1 MRRKFLSVVLCV
13 CMMLTMVPF
22 AFATDDSGDSTEDNG
37 DTSAT
42 TTLQSQI
49 NQITSGTITLN
60 QDSSTYTE
68 DITIPSDKNITINL
82 NGNSLSNTNNNNK
95 ATLSVSG
102 TATIKNGTIT
112 GGTGYYNIEVKN
124 GGSLTLENVTATA
137 GNTDSSLIDNW
148 GTLTIN
154 SGTYTGGLNVV
165 KSEEGSTLFISGGK
179 FELNYA
185 VSGNYTGVILS
196 AGTTKISSGEFIQ
209 NATTP
214 KWGHPQVVLAM
225 QVDNYTSK
233 VEISGGTFKNKK
245 SNEGIFHG
253 FGKANSSNFAVS
265 GGSFNKSVPS
275 SYLVAGKV
283 CKKNSSTGM
292 YELASGA
299 TGVTLSEAEKTIKVG
314 ESFNLVA
321 TLTPDNADVKA
332 VEWKSSNKK
341 IASVEKTGTVK
352 GVAVG
357 DVTIT
362 ATPNASG
369 ATPATCTVHVY
380 DEVAQIGN
388 VKYPTFEEAL
398 EKAQPSDT
406 ITLLKNVDLKATA
419 VINKSITLDL
429 GGYTLKGPRTKVKPN
444 NSNSKSWYEYIAL
457 KITEGTVA
465 IKNGKISGRVNVY
478 DAANVT
484 LDKDATITNKGFNS
498 STDGYGIVIW
508 GDGTYGQDGCK
519 TPVLNLYGKVN
530 VTGAKGVAISTN
542 GSDTSKPVINIYN
555 GAEVTSEKCSG
566 VYLPSGALTVS
577 GGTIT
582 GATGIYFKST
592 DMTISGGTI
601 VGNGPKADYKFY
613 GNGANTTGDALV
625 IDNCNYPGG
634 IGNVKL
640 TGGNFKSVNADAV
653 GSYAGNGQTEPLT
666 GFITGGYFTS
676 DPTPYCG
683 TKDGKQLT
691 GVASKD
697 SSYPYTVGAKPD
709 NSKPATVDS
718 ATVPANTTSTDPIVK
733 EAAEKISGATLGNS
747 NSIEAAT
754 KNEANNNTITAD
766 TTVGSSS
773 TVLDSLKTIPSNSN
787 IQPTDVAIVYQTYVD
802 VTVTDAKKDSS
813 NLTELTVNL
822 TPMYRVVATTKNV
835 TDIKVKGDS
844 GVIDNEA
851 NAILIEN
858 AKKLNVPAQAYEVTL
873 ALPSGF
879 AINGAKLSIK
889 HTKGSSVE
897 YYTGTVSEAISSSED
912 LKPIFVTFTTNGF
925 SPFVIYAAS
934 ANVASI
940 GDDPNQKVYPTLQA
954 AIDAVQSN
962 ETITLLKA
970 TNENVTVSKPIKFT
984 LAGKDQLQG
993 SIAAGSRYSMTTSET
1008 TSGKT
1013 EYTFTCVG
1021 GGSSSSIS
1029 TPTTYAVNVNAAT
1042 NGAVAADKKTASKGT
1057 TVTVTASPSKG
1068 YVVDAVKVVDKDGKD
1083 VAVTEKDGKYVFTM
1097 PASAVTVTGSFKA
1110 ETPAPAALPFTDV
1123 KSGNWFYDAVKYA
1136 YAQGLMTGTSATTF
1150 APNGTMNR
1158 AMIVTVLYRLEKS
1171 PAVTG
1176 ASKFTDVPAGQWY
1189 SDAVA
1194 WAAANKIVNGYD
1206 ETTFGPMNAVTR
1218 EQMAAILFRYEQVKG
1233 LENVTLE
1240 ENLNRFPDQNKISA
1254 YAIPALQWAV
1264 GQKIINGNADGT
1276 LDPTGTAT
1284 RAQVAQI
1291 FTNLLNK

>member
-13 CMMLTMVPF
+13 CMMLTMAPF
-22 AFATDDSGDSTEDNG
+22 AFAEGDSGDSTEDDC

-49 NQITSGTITLN
+49 DQITSSGTITLN
-60 QDSSTYTE
+60 QGSSTYTE
-68 DITIPSDKNITINL
+68 DITIPSGKNVTIDL
-82 NGNSLSNTNNNNK
+82 NGNLLSNTNNNK

-137 GNTDSSLIDNW
+137 GNTGSSMIDNW

-165 KSEEGSTLFISGGK
+165 KSEEGSTLSISGGK

-185 VSGNYTGVILS
+185 TSSGYTGVILS

-209 NATTP
+209 NTTTS

-233 VEISGGTFKNKK
+233 VEISGGTFKNNK
-245 SNEGIFHG
+245 SNESIFHG
-253 FGKANSSNFAVS
+253 SGKANSSNFAVS

-275 SYLVAGKV
+275 SYLVTGKV

-292 YELASGA
+292 YELVSGA
-299 TGVTLSEAEKTIKVG
+299 TGVTLSETEKTIKVG

-332 VEWKSSNKK
+332 VEWQSSNKK

-357 DVTIT
+357 NVTIT
-362 ATPNASG
+362 ATPNAGG

-429 GGYTLKGPRTKVKPN
+429 GGYTLKGPKTTVKPN
-444 NSNSKSWYEYIAL
+444 NSDSKSWYEYIAL

-484 LDKDATITNKGFNS
+484 LEKDATITNKGFNS

-542 GSDTSKPVINIYN
+542 GSDASKPVINIYN

-666 GFITGGYFTS
+666 SFITGGYFTT

-691 GVASKD
+691 GVASND
-697 SSYPYTVGAKPD
+697 STYPFTVGPVEQDVEVAPAAPSAEAKTDRITDDTVKNAMTASAEAAKGTTATGLDAIGGNEATKVTED
-709 NSKPATVDS
+709 NVTSAKQILTDELKKDNITVSGNITLYVQPYLAITVTGAEVSKDTAEGSTPT
-718 ATVPANTTSTDPIVK
+718 TTS
-733 EAAEKISGATLGNS
+733 L
-747 NSIEAAT
+747 
-754 KNEANNNTITAD
+754 
-766 TTVGSSS
+766 
-773 TVLDSLKTIPSNSN
+773 SLEI
-787 IQPTDVAIVYQTYVD
+787 
-802 VTVTDAKKDSS
+802 
-813 NLTELTVNL
+813 
-822 TPMYRVVATTKNV
+822 TPMIKKVAST
-835 TDIKVKGDS
+835 
-844 GVIDNEA
+844 A
-851 NAILIEN
+851 EN
-858 AKKLNVPAQAYEVTL
+858 AGAIKTEGEGKNAVQIGDARKVLNVNTPVTIKL
-873 ALPSGF
+873 ALPTDF
-879 AINGAKLSIK
+879 ANAGDKLSIK
-889 HTKGSSVE
+889 HTKENGSIE
-897 YYTGTVSEAISSSED
+897 YYTGTVTKEGTD
-912 LKPIFVTFTTNGF
+912 PNTKTYVTFTTNGF
-925 SPFVIYAAS
+925 SPFTIYAAS
-934 ANVASI
+934 QSAASVNGVI
-940 GDDPNQKVYPTLQA
+940 YPSFQA
-954 AIDAVQSN
+954 AVDAAQN
-962 ETITLLKA
+962 NDEITLLKGDAVSA
-970 TNENVTVSKPIKFT
+970 TMTGSSKTIKVKAGSGVTTSINVTVNGETKPLGNGT
-984 LAGKDQLQG
+984 A
-993 SIAAGSRYSMTTSET
+993 EV
-1008 TSGKT
+1008 
-1013 EYTFTCVG
+1013 TFTYTRP
-1021 GGSSSSIS
+1021 SSSSPGSSGGSIS
-1029 TPTTYAVNVNAAT
+1029 APTTYNVNVNAAT

-1083 VAVTEKDGKYVFTM
+1083 VAVTVKDGKYVFTM
-1097 PASAVTVTGSFKA
+1097 PGSAVTVTGSFKA
-1110 ETPAPAALPFTDV
+1110 ETPAPVALPFTDV

>member
-13 CMMLTMVPF
+13 CMMLTMAPF
-22 AFATDDSGDSTEDNG
+22 AFAEGVSSGGGSG
-37 DTSAT
+37 SSAA
-42 TTLQSQI
+42 TLQSKI
-49 NQITSGTITLN
+49 DALGSEGGTVTLDNNYTETITIKPGINITLDLN
-60 QDSSTYTE
+60 NHNLSSSTGDAIVNE
-68 DITIPSDKNITINL
+68 
-82 NGNSLSNTNNNNK
+82 G
-95 ATLSVSG
+95 TL
-102 TATIKNGTIT
+102 TIKGKGQVSTTANGSAAIANFPDAVANVNGGTYTSSEWYVIKNLGTMTIT
-112 GGTGYYNIEVKN
+112 GDVTVKKPD
-124 GGSLTLENVTATA
+124 GSQNTA
-137 GNTDSSLIDNW
+137 SLIDNGW
-148 GTLTIN
+148 VSSIDTVAGVQVSAQSDEANLTIKSGNFEGKSGANSCSVVKNDDYGTLKIFGGTFDSTANNNTNNSTTI
-154 SGTYTGGLNVV
+154 LNWNVA
-165 KSEEGSTLFISGGK
+165 EISGGNFTGK
-179 FELNYA
+179 YPISNGA
-185 VSGNYTGVILS
+185 YTG
-196 AGTTKISSGEFIQ
+196 
-209 NATTP
+209 NADKGQLT
-214 KWGHPQVVLAM
+214 
-225 QVDNYTSK
+225 
-233 VEISGGTFKNKK
+233 ISGGTFTGTQ
-245 SNEGIFHG
+245 SM
-253 FGKANSSNFAVS
+253 FGYCMGGNGVGEMTIS
-265 GGSFNKSVPS
+265 GGSFTAPQIGDFTGKYTLSISGGTFSFDPIT
-275 SYLVAGKV
+275 YL
-283 CKKNSSTGM
+283 
-292 YELASGA
+292 A
-299 TGVTLSEAEKTIKVG
+299 TGYTA
-314 ESFNLVA
+314 
-321 TLTPDNADVKA
+321 
-332 VEWKSSNKK
+332 KSSNSKYLVVPTEE
-341 IASVEKTGTVK
+341 A
-352 GVAVG
+352 
-357 DVTIT
+357 
-362 ATPNASG
+362 NA
-369 ATPATCTVHVY
+369 
-380 DEVAQIGN
+380 VAQIGN
-388 VKYPTFEEAL
+388 TYYNTLADAVADASTTNP
-398 EKAQPSDT
+398 DT
-406 ITLLKNVDLKATA
+406 IKLLKDTTERLILNGGKE
-419 VINKSITLDL
+419 ITLDL
-429 GGYTLKGPRTKVKPN
+429 GGNTLSYTEQTVRVNHGKLTVNGPGAIKEINPNLGAILIKGSTNQEDTNYSVVNVNGDVTLSGWAPVFVDQNSEKAYGVTVNLNGATLKAQKDTGGDNGVGLYVNGSIKDTVNAPVIKLENTTIDAQGEGMYLAGYADTTIKGGSIVGTQTGIEIRAGSLELNGGTYTATANTFTCDPN
-444 NSNSKSWYEYIAL
+444 GSGST
-457 KITEGTVA
+457 TEGAAIAIAQHTTKKDITVT
-465 IKNGKISGRVNVY
+465 INNGTFVGVKALNESNPQNNDPAPQVNLSISN
-478 DAANVT
+478 
-484 LDKDATITNKGFNS
+484 
-498 STDGYGIVIW
+498 
-508 GDGTYGQDGCK
+508 
-519 TPVLNLYGKVN
+519 
-530 VTGAKGVAISTN
+530 
-542 GSDTSKPVINIYN
+542 
-555 GAEVTSEKCSG
+555 
-566 VYLPSGALTVS
+566 
-577 GGTIT
+577 
-582 GATGIYFKST
+582 
-592 DMTISGGTI
+592 
-601 VGNGPKADYKFY
+601 
-613 GNGANTTGDALV
+613 
-625 IDNCNYPGG
+625 
-634 IGNVKL
+634 
-640 TGGNFKSVNADAV
+640 GNFNGEITTADV
-653 GSYAGNGQTEPLT
+653 HN
-666 GFITGGYFTS
+666 FITGGYFTT
-676 DPTPYCG
+676 DPSAYCVEN
-683 TKDGKQLT
+683 KT
-691 GVASKD
+691 GVATGKAD
-697 SSYPYTVGAKPD
+697 YPYTVGAKPD

-733 EAAEKISGATLGNS
+733 EAVEKISGATLGNS

-1068 YVVDAVKVVDKDGKD
+1068 YVVDSVKVVDKDGKD

-1110 ETPAPAALPFTDV
+1110 ETPAPVALPFTDV

-1240 ENLNRFPDQNKISA
+1240 ENLNRFPDQDKISA